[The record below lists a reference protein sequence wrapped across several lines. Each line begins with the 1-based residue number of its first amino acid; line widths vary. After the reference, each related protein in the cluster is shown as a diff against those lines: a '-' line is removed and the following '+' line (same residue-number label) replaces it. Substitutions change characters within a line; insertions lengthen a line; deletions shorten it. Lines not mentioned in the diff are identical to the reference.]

1 MSIGGTI
8 LELSCIFS
16 RCLLSLLFIVVAQ
29 RLKARKFQL
38 VALKTSPGPTT
49 VSPSPYGTTAS
60 SSSSLEATA
69 SSALS
74 IELLSYPPPAEL
86 QLPTSLSLSLPEP
99 LRDGVFDADVERVRM
114 DLKGS
119 DLSRK
124 LALLSEVWAREFA
137 SAGVA
142 SGDSAD
148 QSQYGAAE
156 DSGGFDLHHQK
167 RLKYRGGKVG
177 DCNLLVLN
185 VDDVPL
191 DEEFEKQVDQCLQ
204 VAATFVGK
212 SWTVDAL
219 VRFKLDCLSI
229 EEKLNPLAVSTCCE
243 DESDTSDEI
252 SKCGSDEFSKCEE
265 ASEMLYGDTMTMAAP
280 EDFKELH
287 ADLDLWIEE
296 LEKTNK
302 SRDDPHLVLVNA
314 R

>member
-1 MSIGGTI
+1 
-8 LELSCIFS
+8 
-16 RCLLSLLFIVVAQ
+16 
-29 RLKARKFQL
+29 
-38 VALKTSPGPTT
+38 
-49 VSPSPYGTTAS
+49 
-60 SSSSLEATA
+60 
-69 SSALS
+69 
-74 IELLSYPPPAEL
+74 
-86 QLPTSLSLSLPEP
+86 LPLPEP
-99 LRDGVFDADVERVRM
+99 LRDGLFDADVERVRK

-137 SAGVA
+137 SPGAVSAG
-142 SGDSAD
+142 SAD
-148 QSQYGAAE
+148 QSQDEAAE

-185 VDDVPL
+185 DDDLPL

-204 VAATFVGK
+204 VAANFVGK
-212 SWTVDAL
+212 SWTVDAF

-243 DESDTSDEI
+243 DESDTSDKFN
-252 SKCGSDEFSKCEE
+252 KCDSDEFSKCEK